1 MPSSIKLV
9 LTSYVSGQYL
19 VNAAVNKAEKAVDS
33 SLTLLNLAESEKFM
47 SDAFFTD
54 PHKAVIPIYIA
65 RPKTAKKVL
74 KQLPQ
79 ELLMAAKQRD
89 FKGSAGQRVN
99 LRAVD
104 GTLIGVLFGAG
115 AEQGD
120 DFGPMQVGTLARA
133 LPKGD
138 YKIAAAPDDWPAALI
153 ATAWGLGAYKFTR
166 YLKDDYSAPR
176 LYLDEAMAGKETQA
190 INQAINNGR
199 DLINVPAGD
208 MGPEQLHKEVEKIA
222 NQYGAKIKAVVGDE
236 LLEQNYPMIH
246 AVGRA
251 GPKPPRLVEFI
262 WGDSANPRLA
272 LVGKGIT
279 FDTGGVNMKSAA
291 GARIM
296 KKDMGGAAHALTLA
310 QMIMANDLPVHLH
323 VLIAVAENSVSA
335 NAFRPGDIL
344 PSRAGLTVEIDNTDA
359 EGRLV
364 LGDALCKANEDGADH
379 IIDFATLTGAA
390 RVALGPTLPPFF
402 SNRAALVAPVLEAG
416 RAVKD
421 PVWNMPLWQPYMK
434 YLSSPIAD
442 MKNAGGS
449 FAGSVTAALF
459 LERFVDKA
467 SWMHFDVY
475 GWNPTHTNF
484 GRAGGE
490 IFAVRG
496 LYEWIKTGG
505 LSDLKT
511 S

>member
-1 MPSSIKLV
+1 
-9 LTSYVSGQYL
+9 
-19 VNAAVNKAEKAVDS
+19 
-33 SLTLLNLAESEKFM
+33 M
-47 SDAFFTD
+47 SNAFFTA
-54 PHKAVIPIYIA
+54 PNSGAIPIYIA
-65 RPKTAKKVL
+65 RPDSVSEHLA
-74 KQLPQ
+74 QLPQ
-79 ELLMAAKQRD
+79 DLLNAVRERD
-89 FKGSAGQRVN
+89 FGGEVGELVK
-99 LRAVD
+99 LRGAD
-104 GTLIGVLFGAG
+104 GALIGVLFGAG
-115 AEQGD
+115 VQKSD
-120 DFGPMQVGTLARA
+120 DFGAMQAGALARL
-133 LPKGD
+133 LPKGE
-138 YKIAAAPDDWPAALI
+138 YKIAAAPKDWAAPLI
-153 ATAWGLGAYKFTR
+153 ALAWGLGAYKFTR
-166 YLKDDYSAPR
+166 YLKEDHVAPR
-176 LYLDEAMAGKETQA
+176 LYLDAAMEPAQTQVLTS
-190 INQAINNGR
+190 AINNGR
-199 DLINVPAGD
+199 DLINVPAAD
-208 MGPEQLHKEVEKIA
+208 MGPEQLHKEAEKIA
-222 NQYGAKIKAVVGDE
+222 IKYDADLDVVIGDD
-236 LLEQNYPMIH
+236 LLAQNYPMIH

-251 GPKPPRLVEFI
+251 GPKPPRLVEFR
-262 WGDSANPRLA
+262 WGDRANPRLA

-310 QMIMANDLPVHLH
+310 EMIMANNLPVHLH

-344 PSRAGLTVEIDNTDA
+344 RSRAGLTVEIDNTDA

-364 LGDALCKANEDGADH
+364 LGDALCKANEAGADH

-402 SNRAALVAPVLEAG
+402 TNRSALVAPVLEAG
-416 RAVKD
+416 ARVND

-459 LERFVDKA
+459 LERFIGEA

-475 GWNPTHTNF
+475 GWNPTNTSF
-484 GRAGGE
+484 GRSGGE

-496 LYEWIKTGG
+496 LYEWIKAGG

-511 S
+511 A